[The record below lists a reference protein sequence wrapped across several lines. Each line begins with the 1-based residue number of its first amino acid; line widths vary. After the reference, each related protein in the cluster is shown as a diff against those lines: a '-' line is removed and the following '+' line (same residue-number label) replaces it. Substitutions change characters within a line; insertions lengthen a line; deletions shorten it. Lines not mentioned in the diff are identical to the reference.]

1 MSKLYSY
8 FINIHFNRNEYSEL
22 EKDFENNYG
31 YQSEFILYKILHA
44 RAKILWK
51 DNAHTFL
58 MVSGM
63 IIVFLSSLFF
73 LNIWG

>member
-1 MSKLYSY
+1 MNYLWGSLLLVIGLFM
-8 FINIHFNRNEYSEL
+8 FIGAMLR
-22 EKDFENNYG
+22 
-31 YQSEFILYKILHA
+31 SEFILYKILHA